1 MAADNPQARPFILF
15 MTRSFLRSFR
25 PAPEVRSAASTAPSG
40 RAESL
45 YDASFWKAFL
55 ANSLVTVGVAVLYRY
70 ADFIT
75 LLGGTELH
83 LGWIVGIGMLGSLT
97 MRLFVGSWIDRY
109 GPRLVW
115 LLALVL
121 LACVCFGHLLVVRFP
136 DARIQQPVVAA
147 YCTGLRIAMWC
158 AIAGIYASSMIFIS
172 SRVPVIRMAELL
184 GMLGTSGFFGVIVGV
199 WLSDLLLSGVAHS
212 VVAIQRMFLAAGC
225 LSLAAFASAY
235 WATTGY
241 VYPVPRRRPPLWGLI
256 RRYHPGR
263 IMVMGVAMGFGLGL
277 PATFVRTFAAELQIP
292 RIGWFFTVYAVTAI
306 VTRVAARRLPE
317 RYGLRP
323 VVLAGLGLVVA
334 SQFLFLIVHSEWALM
349 IPSVTYGIGHAILFP
364 AGFAEGCC
372 TFPPR
377 YRGLGTSLMLATYD
391 VGMLIGAPTAGLL
404 VHCGQALGWPGYP
417 TMFVGVSIVIAL
429 ATGVYATAP
438 LEVKPRRRRRGL
450 DPAGLPVLTAA
461 PTAAVDPAVPAV
473 TPASLPDHV
482 HADGPSPIPTRGAA

>member
-1 MAADNPQARPFILF
+1 
-15 MTRSFLRSFR
+15 
-25 PAPEVRSAASTAPSG
+25 
-40 RAESL
+40 
-45 YDASFWKAFL
+45 L

-83 LGWIVGIGMLGSLT
+83 LGWIVGIGMLGSLS

-115 LLALVL
+115 LCALVL

-136 DARIQQPVVAA
+136 DARIQQPAVAA

-199 WLSDLLLSGVAHS
+199 WVSDLLLSGVAHS
-212 VVAIQRMFLAAGC
+212 AAAIQRMFLAAGC

-235 WATTGY
+235 WATAGY

-277 PATFVRTFAAELQIP
+277 PSTFVRTFAADLHIP

-306 VTRVAARRLPE
+306 LTRVVTRRLPE
-317 RYGLRP
+317 QYGLRP
-323 VVLAGLGLVVA
+323 VVLAGLGLVMA
-334 SQFLFLIVHSEWALM
+334 SQFLFLMVRSEWALM

-391 VGMLIGAPTAGLL
+391 VGLLIGAPTAGLL
-404 VHCGQALGWPGYP
+404 VHFGQALGWPGYP
-417 TMFVGVSIVIAL
+417 TMFVGVSILLAL
-429 ATGVYATAP
+429 ATAVYATAP
-438 LEVKPRRRRRGL
+438 REIKPRRHRRPPRPAATAVLSVTLPPPAQPGL
-450 DPAGLPVLTAA
+450 A
-461 PTAAVDPAVPAV
+461 AV
-473 TPASLPDHV
+473 TPAGQPDR
-482 HADGPSPIPTRGAA
+482 ADANGPSPLAT

>member
-1 MAADNPQARPFILF
+1 MPPAAPSVLA
-15 MTRSFLRSFR
+15 
-25 PAPEVRSAASTAPSG
+25 SG

-45 YDASFWKAFL
+45 YDAAFWKAFL

-83 LGWIVGIGMLGSLT
+83 LGWVVGIGMFGSLT

-115 LLALVL
+115 LCALVL

-136 DARIQQPVVAA
+136 DARIQQPAVAA
-147 YCTGLRIAMWC
+147 YCAGLRIAMWC

-184 GMLGTSGFFGVIVGV
+184 GMLGTSGFFGVIAGV

-212 VVAIQRMFLAAGC
+212 AAAIERMFLAAGG
-225 LSLAAFASAY
+225 LSLAGFASAY
-235 WATTGY
+235 WATAGY

-277 PATFVRTFAAELQIP
+277 PSTFVRTYAAELQIP

-306 VTRVAARRLPE
+306 LTRVAARRLPE
-317 RYGLRP
+317 LYGLRP
-323 VVLAGLGLVVA
+323 VVLAGLGLVIS
-334 SQFLFLIVHSEWALM
+334 SQFLFLMVRSEWALM

-391 VGMLIGAPTAGLL
+391 VGLLIGAPAAGLL

-417 TMFVGVSIVIAL
+417 TMFVGVAILLAL

-438 LEVKPRRRRRGL
+438 REIKPRRRRPVPLPATSQAVTSVPASAAEPDGAAVTL
-450 DPAGLPVLTAA
+450 AGLPDRVH
-461 PTAAVDPAVPAV
+461 VDDP
-473 TPASLPDHV
+473 H
-482 HADGPSPIPTRGAA
+482 PISTRGAA

>member
-1 MAADNPQARPFILF
+1 
-15 MTRSFLRSFR
+15 MTRSSARLFPPS
-25 PAPEVRSAASTAPSG
+25 PEVPATASPVPSG
-40 RAESL
+40 RAETL

-55 ANSLVTVGVAVLYRY
+55 ANSLVTVGVAVLFRY

-83 LGWIVGIGMLGSLT
+83 LGWIVGIGMLGSLSI
-97 MRLFVGSWIDRY
+97 RLFVGSWIDRY

-115 LLALVL
+115 LCALVL

-136 DARIQQPVVAA
+136 DARIQQPEVAA
-147 YCTGLRIAMWC
+147 YCAFLRIAMWC

-172 SRVPVIRMAELL
+172 SRAPVIRMAELL
-184 GMLGTSGFFGVIVGV
+184 GMLGTSGFFGVIAGV
-199 WLSDLLLSGVAHS
+199 WLSDLLLSGMAHS
-212 VVAIQRMFLAAGC
+212 ATAIERMFLAAGC

-235 WATTGY
+235 WATSGY

-277 PATFVRTFAAELQIP
+277 PSTFVRTYAAELHIP
-292 RIGWFFTVYAVTAI
+292 RIGWFFTVYAITAI
-306 VTRVAARRLPE
+306 VTRVVARRLPE

-323 VVLAGLGLVVA
+323 VVLTGLGLVMA
-334 SQFLFLIVHSEWALM
+334 SQFLFLLVHSEWALM

-391 VGMLIGAPTAGLL
+391 VGLLIGAPTAGLL

-417 TMFVGVSIVIAL
+417 TMFVGVSILLAL
-429 ATGVYATAP
+429 AAGVYATAP
-438 LEVKPRRRRRGL
+438 LEVKPRRRRRAPLSAGTP
-450 DPAGLPVLTAA
+450 PAS
-461 PTAAVDPAVPAV
+461 AVPVSTAQRSEALV
-473 TPASLPDHV
+473 TPAGPPACV
-482 HADGPSPIPTRGAA
+482 HADDPNLISPRSAA

>member
-1 MAADNPQARPFILF
+1 MP
-15 MTRSFLRSFR
+15 T
-25 PAPEVRSAASTAPSG
+25 G

-70 ADFIT
+70 ADFVT

-83 LGWIVGIGMLGSLT
+83 LGWIVGIGMFGSLT

-115 LLALVL
+115 MCALLL

-136 DARIQQPVVAA
+136 DARIQQPAVAV
-147 YCTGLRIAMWC
+147 YCTALRIAMWC

-212 VVAIQRMFLAAGC
+212 AVAIERMFLVAGC

-235 WATTGY
+235 WATAGY

-277 PATFVRTFAAELQIP
+277 PSTFVRTFAAELHIP
-292 RIGWFFTVYAVTAI
+292 RIGWFFTIYAVTAI
-306 VTRVAARRLPE
+306 LTRVVTRRLPE
-317 RYGLRP
+317 QYGLRP
-323 VVLAGLGLVVA
+323 VVLAGLGLVIA
-334 SQFLFLIVHSEWALM
+334 SQFLFLIVRSELALM

-391 VGMLIGAPTAGLL
+391 VGLLIGAPTAGLL

-417 TMFVGVSIVIAL
+417 TMFVGVSIVLAL

-438 LEVKPRRRRRGL
+438 REVKPRRQRRL
-450 DPAGLPVLTAA
+450 PSPAA
-461 PTAAVDPAVPAV
+461 
-473 TPASLPDHV
+473 TPALTVP
-482 HADGPSPIPTRGAA
+482 HAQPSPPRVAAMAPASQPNRADANGSSRIPAQGAA